1 MEIRPMTEDN
11 RRTGRTYRMLEKA
24 YRTTAGGQN
33 ALVIGASAVHLAEL
47 QREVLAKFHGPDARF
62 RAGAISFPN
71 GGKIRFAVAGKDNL
85 RGGRLERELW
95 DHFAVET
102 EVAVRERKIEQ
113 LRAEI
118 AELRSKET

>member
-1 MEIRPMTEDN
+1 
-11 RRTGRTYRMLEKA
+11 MLEKA
-24 YRTTAGGQN
+24 YHTAAGGQN
-33 ALVIGASAVHLAEL
+33 ALVIGANAVHLAVL
-47 QREVLAKFHGPDARF
+47 QREVLAKPAESDAKF
-62 RAGAISFPN
+62 RCGVISFPN
-71 GGKIRFAVAGKDNL
+71 GGAIRFAVAGEDNL

-102 EVAVRERKIEQ
+102 EIAVRERKIEQ